1 MTFRWNLKRCTC
13 VFIEQRFD
21 TLRDAWDV
29 QSLLSSPVTVV
40 QEVLAP
46 HPFLAAL
53 ADPDHGGPEGRI
65 DPCGTGGL
73 RTICD
78 PCGPGGPIAAGAV
91 SASAGWLPR
100 QLVKP

>member
-53 ADPDHGGPEGRI
+53 ADPDHGPSPRA
-65 DPCGTGGL
+65 GL
-73 RTICD
+73 VRAVPVACTICD

-100 QLVKP
+100 